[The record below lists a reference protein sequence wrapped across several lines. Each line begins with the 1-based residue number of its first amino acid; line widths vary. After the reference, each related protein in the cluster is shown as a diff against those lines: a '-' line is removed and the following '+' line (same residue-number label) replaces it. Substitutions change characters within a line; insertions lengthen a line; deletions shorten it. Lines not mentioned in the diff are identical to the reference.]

1 MVYHDDV
8 EAELARLRQRL
19 VAGGAA
25 IDGDEE
31 ACPSRGERANRL
43 AVGAVAFEQAIGDV
57 DDGAEA
63 AMVQISPEQRRRC
76 RSIDVIVA
84 QDGDRFTARD
94 RVSQPRRGAAHV
106 GERVWIGHQRAY
118 RRIEEACDLVH
129 LDPATG
135 ENARQQLGYILVAL
149 CDRERA
155 RRASLVEPV
164 APGASAGRALDPENE
179 APRRNDRCRQG
190 DGHAQAR
197 ESRQKSLRYWMKPE
211 RSASLS

>member
-1 MVYHDDV
+1 MVDHDDV

-43 AVGAVAFEQAIGDV
+43 GIGAVAFEQAIGDV
-57 DDGAEA
+57 DDGTEA
-63 AMVQISPEQRRRC
+63 AMVQIPPEQRRRC

-84 QDGDRFTARD
+84 QDGDRFAATRLAD
-94 RVSQPRRGAAHV
+94 AVARGAHA
-106 GERVWIGHQRAY
+106 GERVRIRHQRAH

-135 ENARQQLGYILVAL
+135 ENARQQLGYIVVAL

-155 RRASLVEPV
+155 RRVSLVEPV
-164 APGASAGRALDPENE
+164 APSAPASRALDREKE

-190 DGHAQAR
+190 DSHAQAR

>member
-1 MVYHDDV
+1 MVDHDDV

-31 ACPSRGERANRL
+31 ACPARGERANRL
-43 AVGAVAFEQAIGDV
+43 GVGAVAFEQAIGDV
-57 DDGAEA
+57 DDGAQA
-63 AMVQISPEQRRRC
+63 AMVKISSEQRRRC

-84 QDGDRFTARD
+84 QDGDSFAARD
-94 RVSQPRRGAAHV
+94 GVSQPRRGAAHA
-106 GERVWIGHQRAY
+106 GERVRIRHQRAH

-129 LDPATG
+129 LEPATG

-149 CDRERA
+149 GDRECA
-155 RRASLVEPV
+155 RRVTLVEPV
-164 APGASAGRALDPENE
+164 APGASAGRALDPEKE
-179 APRRNDRCRQG
+179 APRRSDRCRRG
-190 DGHAQAR
+190 DGHARAR